1 MRCLKTFDWQYISR
15 ELDLKRETAEIQSIF
30 RTSTYCF
37 WPLLTLRS
45 TPTFHSAVEMYWN
58 LIIPPSYDSLLCWL
72 LWWLLW
78 CVMLSQ
84 CSKDTRCSSV
94 DTRFFFF
101 SFLLS
106 FLNNHHIQ
114 VNNIVLQDVRHEEAV
129 AALKNTSDMVYLKVA
144 KPGPVHL
151 NDMYAPTDYSSSTYL
166 PLLVVPF
173 VLVVMQTLFTHCLS
187 QKLQFIFTDP
197 LVPTQVPPQPCQM
210 KSHTPSQITNVCS
223 KCRTLFNI
231 K

>member
-101 SFLLS
+101 FFPPIFSQQSSHSGEQHRATGCASWGGSGCAEEHLWYGLPQGGQAWACASQWHVRPSRLLQQYVS
-106 FLNNHHIQ
+106 TSSCCSIRPGC
-114 VNNIVLQDVRHEEAV
+114 DA
-129 AALKNTSDMVYLKVA
+129 NTVHTLPKSETTIYIHWSIGSH
-144 KPGPVHL
+144 PG
-151 NDMYAPTDYSSSTYL
+151 APTALSDEITYPFPDYQCM
-166 PLLVVPF
+166 F
-173 VLVVMQTLFTHCLS
+173 
-187 QKLQFIFTDP
+187 
-197 LVPTQVPPQPCQM
+197 QM
-210 KSHTPSQITNVCS
+210 
-223 KCRTLFNI
+223 
-231 K
+231 